1 MAMQL
6 RVAISGC
13 CEPVN
18 VKTCARS
25 KAFELERPSASFC
38 AQHKRLLD
46 LNDVTAGAAGLME
59 VAPKGPA
66 RSVEHRVARVFST
79 AADVQ
84 VIWVMAFRIATA
96 V

>member
-6 RVAISGC
+6 RIAISGC
-13 CEPVN
+13 GEPVN

-25 KAFELERPSASFC
+25 KAFELERPLASFC
-38 AQHKRLLD
+38 TQQKRLLH
-46 LNDVTAGAAGLME
+46 LNDVAAGAVGLME
-59 VAPKGPA
+59 IAPKGATP
-66 RSVEHRVARVFST
+66 VQLCIARVLST

-84 VIWVMAFRIATA
+84 VVWVMAFRIATT